1 MIFCSK
7 QREFPDSALQYYHET
22 SGAKS
27 NRNSRRCSLPPP
39 PLLQAS
45 SRSAN
50 KNGGDNNSD
59 DEQELPHKK
68 LRVVREHKLNKIKG
82 LKLERKKSIIVN
94 DDLSANTV
102 IDGTRRV
109 LRNEGTEPWEE
120 AKKQLEMRK
129 KKRTARSTN
138 GRPQTVVVDVA
149 GPAELY
155 KVCYGC
161 C

>member
-1 MIFCSK
+1 M
-7 QREFPDSALQYYHET
+7 
-22 SGAKS
+22 
-27 NRNSRRCSLPPP
+27 
-39 PLLQAS
+39 
-45 SRSAN
+45 
-50 KNGGDNNSD
+50 
-59 DEQELPHKK
+59 
-68 LRVVREHKLNKIKG
+68 RVVREHKLNKIKG